1 MLSFLHI
8 SDTHIS
14 VDPKIGSHEL
24 FAAAPHPNRSAEAL
38 VAAIRQLSF
47 QIDFILH
54 TGDVCADPLPENNQR
69 ALEILR
75 RLEQPLIL
83 LPGNHD
89 SLELM
94 REVLSDG
101 ERRRVMGDEHI
112 AIKGYHLLT
121 IDGSGADNPLAPTLS
136 EDQIE
141 RFAAQASRT
150 QGEPMLVAAH
160 YPFIRT
166 GVPWIDDQSRIQN
179 GERIHDIL
187 VRRRPQVAGVFFGH
201 IHQAVSSV
209 CDGITYTCSPS
220 TWSNFAG
227 YPGMASA
234 EADTGTPSGFN
245 LVMIRENRSFIRRF
259 FLPPNDATRQSK
271 L

>member
-1 MLSFLHI
+1 MLTFLHI

-14 VDPKIGSHEL
+14 VDPATGSQAL
-24 FAAAPHPNRSAEAL
+24 FAAAPHPNRGAEAL

-47 QIDFILH
+47 PIDFILH
-54 TGDVCADPLPENNQR
+54 TGDVCADPLRENYQR

-94 REVLSDG
+94 REVLSEG
-101 ERRRVMGDEHI
+101 ESRRVLGDAHVV
-112 AIKGYHLLT
+112 IKGYHLLT

-136 EDQIE
+136 EQQIE
-141 RFAAQASRT
+141 GFAAAARGS
-150 QGEPMLVAAH
+150 EDAPMLAAAH
-160 YPFIRT
+160 YPFIET

-187 VRRRPQVAGVFFGH
+187 ARRRGQVAGVFFGH
-201 IHQAVSSV
+201 IHQAAVSV
-209 CDGITYTCSPS
+209 CDGVTYACSPS
-220 TWSNFAG
+220 AWSNFAG
-227 YPGMASA
+227 YPGMTTA
-234 EADTGTPSGFN
+234 EADVGTPSGYN
-245 LVMIRENRSFIRRF
+245 LVMIRDRRSFIRRI
-259 FLPPNDATRQSK
+259 FLSARDFS
-271 L
+271 